1 MVAVAIFSS
10 SLHDLNFEVED
21 GDGNVEVEGE
31 KAEPVCPLHCP
42 LPSVH

>member
-10 SLHDLNFEVED
+10 SLYDLNFEVED